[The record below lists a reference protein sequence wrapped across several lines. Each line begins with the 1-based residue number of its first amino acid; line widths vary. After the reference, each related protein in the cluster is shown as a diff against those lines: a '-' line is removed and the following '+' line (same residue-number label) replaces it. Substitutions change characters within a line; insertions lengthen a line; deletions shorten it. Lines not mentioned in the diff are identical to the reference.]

1 MMKYC
6 PYCGAELLNAE
17 DEWCSAC
24 GQKQT
29 GLPEDPAEKRKA
41 KKKTLKKRKD
51 KKTNKKSRNKKEKQV
66 PIPEVMG
73 EPVDDGY
80 DGYYNDVLPP
90 DMDRTGE
97 GIDTELIKKIIL
109 LAFGFALAIGA
120 CLVMMYTL

>member
-17 DEWCSAC
+17 DKWCPVC

-29 GLPEDPAEKRKA
+29 GFPENLAEKA
-41 KKKTLKKRKD
+41 KKKTWNKCKD
-51 KKTNKKSRNKKEKQV
+51 KKSNKKSRKKKEKQA
-66 PIPEVMG
+66 PITEVVG

-97 GIDTELIKKIIL
+97 GIDTELMKQIIL